1 MNETMLQA
9 RLCERVVPVGRG
21 ADALLHRMQETS
33 VPGDPAFVSEAPSFG
48 AHGTLYLALD
58 DRVMETLRMKGIPCA
73 CVLPEKGDAPDFSGA
88 KVLVSTPWDI
98 DAADFERIYRRLYH
112 LPWMIEETPR
122 LYLREMT
129 LQDLPALYAC
139 YDEIAKHYLPPL
151 SEDREEEK
159 KILAAYIE
167 KVYGLA
173 GYGYWAVIEK
183 KTLELVGRAGFGV
196 PGSASAPAEIGYL
209 IRKDRRGQGY
219 AREAVQ
225 AALSYERRVLQFP
238 GVAAKTAKDNLPSR
252 RLLLSLGF
260 SELPEEEDGIC
271 RYALFPNPAAVE

>member
-1 MNETMLQA
+1 MLTKQLLRQVAPMGKGAREVLGKLQA
-9 RLCERVVPVGRG
+9 SRVP
-21 ADALLHRMQETS
+21 E
-33 VPGDPAFVSEAPSFG
+33 DPAFSFAPPEAG
-48 AHGTLYLALD
+48 AKGTLYLALD
-58 DRVMETLRMKGIPCA
+58 DRAFEDLRMRGIPCA

-112 LPWMIEETPR
+112 LPWIIEETPR

-139 YDEIAKHYLPPL
+139 YDEVAKRYLPPL

>member
-1 MNETMLQA
+1 MLTKQLLRQVAPMGKGAREVLGKLQA
-9 RLCERVVPVGRG
+9 SRVP
-21 ADALLHRMQETS
+21 E
-33 VPGDPAFVSEAPSFG
+33 DPAFSFAPPEAG
-48 AHGTLYLALD
+48 AKGTLYLALD
-58 DRVMETLRMKGIPCA
+58 DRAFEDLRMRGIPCA
-73 CVLPEKGDAPDFSGA
+73 CVLPEKGDAPDFSEA

-112 LPWMIEETPR
+112 LPWIIEETPR

-139 YDEIAKHYLPPL
+139 YDEVAKRYLPPL

>member
-1 MNETMLQA
+1 MNESMLTKQLLRQVAPMGKGAREVLEKLQA
-9 RLCERVVPVGRG
+9 SR
-21 ADALLHRMQETS
+21 
-33 VPGDPAFVSEAPSFG
+33 VPGTRRSPSRPPKRAQRGRSILPWTTRAFE
-48 AHGTLYLALD
+48 D
-58 DRVMETLRMKGIPCA
+58 LRMRGIPCA

-112 LPWMIEETPR
+112 LPWIIEETPR

-139 YDEIAKHYLPPL
+139 YDEVAKRYLPPL

>member
-1 MNETMLQA
+1 MNESMLTKQLLRQVAPMGKGAREVLEKLQA
-9 RLCERVVPVGRG
+9 SR
-21 ADALLHRMQETS
+21 
-33 VPGDPAFVSEAPSFG
+33 VPGDPAFSFATPEAG
-48 AHGTLYLALD
+48 AKGTLYLALD
-58 DRVMETLRMKGIPCA
+58 DRAFEDLRMRGIPCA

-112 LPWMIEETPR
+112 LPWIIEETPR

-139 YDEIAKHYLPPL
+139 YDEVAKRYLPPL

-173 GYGYWAVIEK
+173 GYGYWSVIEK

>member
-1 MNETMLQA
+1 MLTKQLLRQVAPMGKGAREVLGKLQA
-9 RLCERVVPVGRG
+9 SR
-21 ADALLHRMQETS
+21 
-33 VPGDPAFVSEAPSFG
+33 VPGDPAFSFAPPEAG
-48 AHGTLYLALD
+48 AKGTLYLALD
-58 DRVMETLRMKGIPCA
+58 DRAFEDLRMRGIPCA

-112 LPWMIEETPR
+112 LPWIIEETPR

-139 YDEIAKHYLPPL
+139 YDEVAKRYLPPL

-271 RYALFPNPAAVE
+271 RYALFPHPAAVE